1 MSTETTLDAPVLSLA
16 NCADEPIHVPGTV
29 QRHGAMLAPE
39 RNRPGA
45 R

>member
-29 QRHGAMLAPE
+29 QRHGAMLVFDAFAMLE
-39 RNRPGA
+39 A
-45 R
+45 